1 MSKSINKHSIPIH
14 QDNQPDHE
22 PSGLSDIDLMHHSK
36 EAFSKML
43 DTLELLPYRNVNASV
58 SATQRALQVAQQ
70 SGDDALIIRTRLI
83 QADIMARQGKVAEAG
98 RIIRQAN
105 EWAETH
111 QHNHLLARSH
121 RLLAS
126 FFRRLGDNES
136 ALQHAVIS
144 SQLLPDDAIP
154 PLRADHLMM
163 LALTLDEVGAYD
175 DSTKHFDEVLNIAKA
190 TDDTLLSLFALNNM
204 AYTRFEMGDGEAA
217 YRLANELR
225 DIAARTN
232 MQLSA
237 SHLDTIASIEI
248 LLGHPE
254 KAEATLVPMLRDP
267 LSRKLGDLNV
277 LPECLLTTAEAQR
290 LQGKLKQAQKT
301 LNEARHM
308 CREQGLTGL
317 MVRVRL
323 QQSEMYA
330 AAGDYRR
337 AYEEHKLYHQEN
349 EAKRSAEREARARIL
364 QMTFDAE
371 EARKDSEYFKEMA
384 LRDPLTGL
392 HNRRFMDPYLDDL
405 LAQSLIN
412 GQPVTAVLIDLDH
425 FKEIN
430 DTLSHQVGDTVLVNV
445 AKIMSM
451 TAPPS
456 SALARIGG
464 EEFLAVFKDTDA
476 ECGMVHA
483 TRLCQAISSAD
494 WSPITGKMTVTAS
507 LGVGTTTG
515 GNLNRMELI
524 AIADRHLYEAKRT
537 GRNRVIGY
545 CNTTNTLE

>member
-1 MSKSINKHSIPIH
+1 MSHSINKHSLSIH
-14 QDNQPDHE
+14 QEDQWAQEE
-22 PSGLSDIDLMHHSK
+22 PFVPEKDDLIHHSV

-58 SATQRALQVAQQ
+58 SATQRALQVAQR
-70 SGDDALIIRTRLI
+70 SGDEALIIRTRLI
-83 QADIMARQGKVAEAG
+83 QADIMARQGKVAEGG

-105 EWAETH
+105 EWAENNKH
-111 QHNHLLARSH
+111 PHILARSH
-121 RLLAS
+121 RLLSS
-126 FFRRLGDNES
+126 FFRRIGDNES

-144 SQLLPDDAIP
+144 LQQLPEHAIP

-163 LALTLDEVGAYD
+163 LALTLDEVGAFE
-175 DSTKHFDEVLNIAKA
+175 DSAKHFDEVLTIAKM
-190 TDDTLLSLFALNNM
+190 TDDTVLSLFALNNM
-204 AYTRFEMGDGEAA
+204 AYTRFELGDGEAA

-248 LLGHPE
+248 LLGHPA
-254 KAEATLVPMLRDP
+254 KAEATLAPMLRDP

-277 LPECLLTTAEAQR
+277 LPECLLTAAEAQR

-330 AAGDYRR
+330 AAGDYRK
-337 AYEEHKLYHQEN
+337 AYEEHKLYHQES

-371 EARKDSEYFKEMA
+371 EARRDSEYFKEMA

-405 LAQSLIN
+405 LEQSRRN

-445 AKIMSM
+445 AKIMSL
-451 TAPPS
+451 TAPSS

-476 ECGMVHA
+476 ELGMLYA
-483 TRLCQAISSAD
+483 TRLCQAICSAD
-494 WSPITGKMTVTAS
+494 WSPITGSMSVTAS
-507 LGVGTTTG
+507 LGVSTTAG
-515 GNLNRMELI
+515 EHLSRNELI

-537 GRNRVIGY
+537 GRNRVIA
-545 CNTTNTLE
+545 CIDKPSHS

>member
-1 MSKSINKHSIPIH
+1 MSNSTDKHSIPIY
-14 QDNQPDHE
+14 QDEQADKEE
-22 PSGLSDIDLMHHSK
+22 PGVPRNKHLIHHPT

-58 SATQRALQVAQQ
+58 SAAQRALQVAQQ
-70 SGDDALIIRTRLI
+70 TGDEALIIRTRLI

-105 EWAETH
+105 EWAENNDH
-111 QHNHLLARSH
+111 KHILARSH
-121 RLLAS
+121 RLLAG

-136 ALQHAVIS
+136 ALQHAVICLQ
-144 SQLLPDDAIP
+144 QLPEQAIP
-154 PLRADHLMM
+154 SLRADHLMM

-175 DSTKHFDEVLNIAKA
+175 DSSKHFDEVLTIARA

-204 AYTRFEMGDGEAA
+204 AYTRCELGEGEAA

-225 DIAARTN
+225 DIAARAN

-254 KAEATLVPMLRDP
+254 KAEATLAPMLRDP

-277 LPECLLTTAEAQR
+277 LPECLLTAAEAQR

-301 LNEARHM
+301 LNEARHL
-308 CREQGLTGL
+308 CREQGLSGL

-337 AYEEHKLYHQEN
+337 AYEEHKLYHQES

-371 EARKDSEYFKEMA
+371 EARRDSEYFKEMA

-405 LAQSLIN
+405 LAQSLLS

-445 AKIMSM
+445 AKIMSL
-451 TAPPS
+451 TAPSS

-476 ECGMVHA
+476 ERGMLYAH
-483 TRLCQAISSAD
+483 RLCQAIHAAD
-494 WSPITGKMTVTAS
+494 WSPITGNMPVTAS
-507 LGVGTTTG
+507 LGVSTTAG
-515 GNLNRMELI
+515 GNLNRMELL
-524 AIADRHLYEAKRT
+524 AIADRHLYEAKHA
-537 GRNRVIGY
+537 GRNRVVG
-545 CNTTNTLE
+545 CSTATNS